1 MAPLSLHLV
10 NDGWHILW
18 FPLYWFHCKFLWNN
32 FSIDFDLSIDKLL
45 QIYAIILGDLVI
57 LFRPYNMKIGH
68 LLFLNLTY
76 FHVKMGATSHKN
88 KWRRLSKYY
97 ELQWIWQL
105 SYQTK

>member
-18 FPLYWFHCKFLWNN
+18 FPLYWFHWKFLWNN